1 MKEQEAAREERSLEA
16 VRREL
21 AKTEAALAAL
31 RTEHEDLAAAR
42 AQLIRTVH
50 RLEVLAPVHWALL
63 VCSTTTAATNLLAL
77 LKWTSSPIHQPLVVS
92 QVRAA

>member
-1 MKEQEAAREERSLEA
+1 MERRGRAGTSAPAKPRSKAPAPLPEAVKEQEAAREERSLEA
-16 VRREL
+16 LRREL

-50 RLEVLAPVHWALL
+50 RLEVLAPV
-63 VCSTTTAATNLLAL
+63 
-77 LKWTSSPIHQPLVVS
+77 Q
-92 QVRAA
+92 